1 MDNTKILIVAPAW
14 LGDLV
19 ISISLIN
26 VLKKSHKNSEIDL
39 LVNKNLVD
47 VAKYFPNVSNVITS
61 DTRHGKLSLLYR
73 ISLGYKLRK
82 NNYTHCY
89 ILSNSLKSS
98 IIPFIAKIKH
108 RVSYLGEFRY
118 GLVNHVIR
126 KIDRKAGMANR
137 YLNLI
142 DTKYSSEYEPH
153 IILKDNNMKVL
164 NKFEIKKSYIV
175 FCPDAE
181 YGPAKKWPTE
191 KWIDLA
197 NILQRSYQVVF
208 VGVNAFKNSLADQM
222 KNRNYINLIGKTSL
236 EEVAIIL
243 SQSMCVVSND
253 SGLMHVAA
261 ALDKPV
267 VGIYGSSSPEYTPPL
282 IARDKR
288 AIIYQN
294 LSCSPCFNRV
304 CPLEHLNCLKN
315 ISVDSVRQ
323 SITQLIQ

>member
-1 MDNTKILIVAPAW
+1 MDNTRILIVAPAW

-26 VLKKSHKNSEIDL
+26 VLKKVYKNSEIDL

-61 DTRHGKLSLLYR
+61 DTRHGKLSLVYR

-82 NNYTHCY
+82 KNYTHCY

-98 IIPFIAKIKH
+98 IIPFVAKIKH

-118 GLVNHVIR
+118 GLINHVIR

-208 VGVNAFKNSLADQM
+208 VGVHAFKKSFADKM

-236 EEVAIIL
+236 EEATIIL

-267 VGIYGSSSPEYTPPL
+267 VGIYGSSSPDYTPPL

-304 CPLEHLNCLKN
+304 CPLEHFNCLKN

-323 SITQLIQ
+323 SITRLIQ